1 MGELA
6 SSEQLQAELR
16 SRGFERVKDFSFDSE
31 LALLAE
37 VFVKIKP
44 SWAKRFR
51 RRLSLWWALGRVWS
65 RAKATNVYRYF
76 RGLLRTAFSR

>member
-6 SSEQLQAELR
+6 SSEVLRAELR
-16 SRGFERVKDFSFDSE
+16 ARGFERAKEFSFDSE

-44 SWAKRFR
+44 SWAKRLR
-51 RRLSLWWALGRVWS
+51 RRLSLWWTQGRVWS
-65 RAKATNVYRYF
+65 RAKVTNVYRYC
-76 RGLLRTAFSR
+76 RGLLRTALSR